1 MKLKKNIPNTFPT
14 EAESFTNEI
23 PNYKLYW

>member
-1 MKLKKNIPNTFPT
+1 MKLEKNIPNTFPA
-14 EAESFTNEI
+14 EAELFTNEI